1 MMALWYLL
9 RDFVEAIYGLV
20 SIAVRTLIKIIAV
33 VAAITGLITAVAFLI
48 FGALSSAARDT
59 ESERFFNDLLEQLAN
74 YFPSWVFLA
83 MLTLGVVALCAI
95 ILMSFARVE
104 IFGLFSTDV
113 FSRWRSRS
121 AQ

>member
-9 RDFVEAIYGLV
+9 CDAVEAIYGLV
-20 SIAVRTLIKIIAV
+20 SITVRTLIKIIAG
-33 VAAITGLITAVAFLI
+33 VAAITGLIASVVFVI
-48 FGALSSAARDT
+48 SGAMASAAKDAQT
-59 ESERFFNDLLEQLAN
+59 EKFFNDLLEQLAN

-83 MLTLGVVALCAI
+83 VLTLGVVALCAI
-95 ILMSFARVE
+95 VLMSFARVE